1 MKTKRIINASVWVV
15 ATITIVV
22 LVITEW
28 LKQGCD
34 TCSLTIA
41 AVVYMLINGVLWF
54 CIDQIIKER

>member
-15 ATITIVV
+15 ATIVIVV

-34 TCSLTIA
+34 TRSLTIA
-41 AVVYMLINGVLWF
+41 AVVYTLINGVLWF
-54 CIDQIIKER
+54 WFDQIIKER

>member
-15 ATITIVV
+15 ATIVIVV

-41 AVVYMLINGVLWF
+41 AVVYTLINGVLWF
-54 CIDQIIKER
+54 WIDQIIKER